1 MVRCPPTR
9 RQALGAA
16 LAVSIL
22 VGPACD
28 EEQQEPDT
36 TEAEERIVYE
46 NTHKTLATVP
56 LLMYVA
62 ELFAADPSWGTLDPA
77 VGARVAVGVTRSRIE
92 LILSS
97 LECERELTTDGET
110 WLAGTF
116 SNCRVSELDLGGS
129 FRAELQVETGA
140 CTGEPVDPDNEDAE
154 CLTAVNWT
162 LGENDLA
169 VTDEVKDGAS
179 RFLGPITL
187 RDTVVEEAPMTW
199 ETQGG
204 FSVQAADGEPFGA
217 RSSAAW
223 TLDKDTNCLD
233 IDVDARLELPEL
245 ETEDYGPIELGEIV
259 ISAAAVHFCPTH
271 CPTAGGIEM
280 SFGRGAI
287 LSWEYDGSDEV
298 EVTGPMGRSFT
309 APLPCPPAPE

>member
-1 MVRCPPTR
+1 MFRCPPTR
-9 RQALGAA
+9 RSALHVVLAA
-16 LAVSIL
+16 AFIA
-22 VGPACD
+22 GPACD
-28 EEQQEPDT
+28 EEEPQEDT

-62 ELFAADPSWGTLDPA
+62 ELFAADPSWHQLAPD

-116 SNCRVSELDLGGS
+116 SNCRVSDLDLGGS
-129 FRAELQVETGA
+129 FRAELEVETSA
-140 CTGEPVDPDNEDAE
+140 CGSD
-154 CLTAVNWT
+154 AVNPDEEDCISAVRWT

-169 VTDEVKDGAS
+169 VADELKDGAS
-179 RFLGPITL
+179 RFLGPVIL
-187 RDTVVEEAPMTW
+187 RDTVDEDAPMTW
-199 ETQGG
+199 ETEGG
-204 FSVQAADGEPFGA
+204 FSLQAADGERFGT

-223 TLDKDTNCLD
+223 TLDPDTNCLD
-233 IDVDARLELPEL
+233 IDVDARLELPGI
-245 ETEDYGPIELGEIV
+245 ETEDYGTIELGEIV

-280 SFGRGAI
+280 SFGLGSI

-309 APLPCPPAPE
+309 APLPCDPAP

>member
-9 RQALGAA
+9 STLPAA
-16 LAVSIL
+16 LALAL
-22 VGPACD
+22 VCGSACD
-28 EEQQEPDT
+28 EQEQEPDT

-56 LLMYVA
+56 LLMYVG
-62 ELFAADPSWGTLDPA
+62 ELFAADPSWGSLDPD
-77 VGARVAVGVTRSRIE
+77 VGARFAVSVTRSRIE

-97 LECERELTTDGET
+97 LECERDLTTDGET

-116 SNCRVSELDLGGS
+116 ANCRVSEFDLGGS
-129 FRAELQVETGA
+129 FYAELEVETGE
-140 CTGEPVDPDNEDAE
+140 CQGEPVNPNNEDNE
-154 CLTAVNWT
+154 CLSAVRWT

-169 VTDEVKDGAS
+169 VTDQARDGVS

-187 RDTVVEEAPMTW
+187 RDTVDEQAPMTW
-199 ETQGG
+199 ETAAG
-204 FSVQAADGEPFGA
+204 FSVQAADGERFGA
-217 RSSAAW
+217 RSTASW

-245 ETEDYGPIELGEIV
+245 ETEEYGPIELGEIV
-259 ISAAAVHFCPTH
+259 LSASAVHFCPTH
-271 CPTAGGIEM
+271 CPTRGGIEM

-287 LSWEYDGSDEV
+287 LSWAYDGSDEV
-298 EVTGPMGRSFT
+298 EVTGPMGRSFK
-309 APLPCPPAPE
+309 APLPCDPAP